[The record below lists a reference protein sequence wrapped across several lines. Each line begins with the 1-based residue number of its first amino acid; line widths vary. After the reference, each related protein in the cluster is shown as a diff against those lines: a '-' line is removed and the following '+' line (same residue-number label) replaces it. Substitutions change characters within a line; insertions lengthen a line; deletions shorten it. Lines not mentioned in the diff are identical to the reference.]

1 MRWLNYIVTRKAYR
15 AFQLALTLAKVE
27 SGGFFPHSLSALYRG
42 WLIICSS
49 HMLTHD
55 LLLSFS
61 GPVSWDISCFHQ
73 PLSFVQQQLACHLA
87 ATLLWMCPPFA
98 SSCCTWA
105 RQSVQIL
112 PALSLSFTFVQ
123 SVARW
128 IYAHTAFHFMPW
140 ILFKLLWSL
149 SLSLPMQWRKLHWGQ
164 KRTCTI
170 TKQLPLC
177 LTAFCSCSTV
187 FWMFNCCLLTLAYML
202 SRTSPTPAGSLYSL
216 EQNTGTK

>member
-1 MRWLNYIVTRKAYR
+1 
-15 AFQLALTLAKVE
+15 
-27 SGGFFPHSLSALYRG
+27 
-42 WLIICSS
+42 
-49 HMLTHD
+49 MLTHD

-98 SSCCTWA
+98 CSCCTWA

-128 IYAHTAFHFMPW
+128 ISAHTAFHFMPW

-149 SLSLPMQWRKLHWGQ
+149 SLSPCQCSGASCTEAKSGLVRLPNSSHCVWLVHFVHV
-164 KRTCTI
+164 
-170 TKQLPLC
+170 PLC
-177 LTAFCSCSTV
+177 SECLIVVCS
-187 FWMFNCCLLTLAYML
+187 L
-202 SRTSPTPAGSLYSL
+202 SPTCWVELVQRLQAVC
-216 EQNTGTK
+216 TV